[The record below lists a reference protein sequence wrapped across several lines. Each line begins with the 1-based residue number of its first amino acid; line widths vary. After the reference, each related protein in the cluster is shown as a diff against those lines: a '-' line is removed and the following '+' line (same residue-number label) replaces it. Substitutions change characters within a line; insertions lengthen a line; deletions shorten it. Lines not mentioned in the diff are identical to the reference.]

1 VADLTI
7 AIGLINVY
15 NRVAIG
21 FRRAPRRS
29 RASESLWIRP
39 RDTPSFWTMDRFS
52 RLESPRKIRRPLPI
66 IGVRRVIM
74 QCGAM
79 MIVLRLLSLLGLKC
93 QCIGISAP
101 AP

>member
-1 VADLTI
+1 
-7 AIGLINVY
+7 
-15 NRVAIG
+15 
-21 FRRAPRRS
+21 
-29 RASESLWIRP
+29 
-39 RDTPSFWTMDRFS
+39 MDRFS

-93 QCIGISAP
+93 KCIGISAP